1 MTAMSKIT
9 KYSIGILA
17 AILVI
22 YLSLDIQNLEKHRT
36 ASATI
41 KFSATDFAARFW
53 DESLPLS
60 IVEAPQINDVLK
72 MLNEN
77 PQKAFESFGKKLGIS
92 KTDYFMV
99 NGKGKIEQVAE
110 EYIVLTL
117 NENAKIKIATDFIYG
132 NAVRDG
138 SGKVNIDDFLNMT
151 DFNAASVEINKLVK
165 EKVVSR
171 LRKSA
176 SAGQMLE
183 FAGAFEIKEE
193 NFDLSSILVFP
204 VSVKLSDGSAE

>member
-1 MTAMSKIT
+1 MAMGKIT

-22 YLSLDIQNLEKHRT
+22 YLSLDIQNLEKHRA
-36 ASATI
+36 ASNTT
-41 KFSATDFAARFW
+41 KFNATDFASKFW
-53 DESLPLS
+53 DESLPQS
-60 IVEAPQINDVLK
+60 IAEAQKINDVLK
-72 MLNEN
+72 LLNEN

-92 KTDYFMV
+92 KTHYFMV
-99 NGKGKIEQVAE
+99 NGKGKIEQVAD
-110 EYIVLTL
+110 EYIVLAL
-117 NENAKIKIATDFIYG
+117 DENTKIKIATDFIYG

-176 SAGQMLE
+176 SVGQTLE

-193 NFDLSSILVFP
+193 NVYLSSILVFP
-204 VSVKLSDGSAE
+204 VSVKLYDGSAE

>member
-1 MTAMSKIT
+1 MSKNT

-22 YLSLDIQNLEKHRT
+22 YLSLDIQNLEKHK
-36 ASATI
+36 ATFSTS
-41 KFSATDFAARFW
+41 KFNATDFAAKYW
-53 DESLPLS
+53 EESLLQG
-60 IVEAPQINDVLK
+60 IAEAPQMTDVLK

-77 PQKAFESFGKKLGIS
+77 PQKAFESYGKKLGIS

-99 NGKGKIEQVAE
+99 NGKGKIEQVE
-110 EYIVLTL
+110 DEFIVLAL
-117 NENAKIKIATDFIYG
+117 AENTKIKIATDFIYG

-151 DFNAASVEINKLVK
+151 DFNAVSVEINKLVK

-176 SAGQMLE
+176 SVGQMLE
-183 FAGAFEIKEE
+183 FAGAFEINEE
-193 NFDLSSILVFP
+193 NVDLASILVLP